1 MEMATMGIEIT
12 AFDNSSHRGQV
23 ARLWELVF
31 TYDAPHCAAELVIDR
46 KLAAADGLFFVAVSA
61 GVVVGT
67 VMAGYDGHRGWI
79 YLFAVH
85 PDRRKQGIGS
95 QLLSFA
101 EGQLASRGCMKIN
114 LQISGGNEQVQEFYE
129 AGGYSVEERVSMG
142 KRLPLDT
149 GSV

>member
-1 MEMATMGIEIT
+1 MEMATMEIEIT
-12 AFDNSSHRGQV
+12 AFDNSSHRDQV
-23 ARLWELVF
+23 ARLWELIF
-31 TYDAPHCAAELVIDR
+31 AYDAPHCIPELVIDS
-46 KLAAADGLFFVAVSA
+46 KLAAADGLFFVAVSE
-61 GVVVGT
+61 GVIVGT

-85 PDRRKQGIGS
+85 PDWRKQGIGS

-114 LQISGGNEQVQEFYE
+114 LQIDEANKQVQGFYE
-129 AGGYSVEERVSMG
+129 AGGYSVEKRVSMG
-142 KRLPLDT
+142 KRLPLNA